1 MERGKAQGEV
11 NIYIVN
17 LEIPCLTSPFSVFA
31 LDFLLFSTVDMRVD
45 VRHFLLFLEKSGR

>member
-17 LEIPCLTSPFSVFA
+17 LEIPCLTSPFSVFV

-45 VRHFLLFLEKSGR
+45 VRHFLLLLEKSGR